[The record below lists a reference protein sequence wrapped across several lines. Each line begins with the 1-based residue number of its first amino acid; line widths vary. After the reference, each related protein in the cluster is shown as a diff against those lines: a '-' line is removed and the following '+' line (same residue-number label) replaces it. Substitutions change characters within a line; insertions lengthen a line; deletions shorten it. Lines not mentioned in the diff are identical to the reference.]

1 MDKLIAL
8 RAIELFADLSERDL
22 EDIDLKCAWL
32 RYPKGRELISQSE
45 DSTDIFFVAEG
56 SVAAKGYSSE
66 GKEVTYTEIIA
77 GEMFG
82 EFSAIDGKPR
92 SAAIETLED
101 SHVARMRSSD
111 FRDLVAAHPVVG
123 LRLAEHLVQKNRM
136 HTNRIFEFSTMDVRH
151 RICAELLRMVGN
163 DQHDGKMCTIKPAPS
178 HYQIATRLSTHREAV
193 SREFASLSSQGILEV
208 GRQKI
213 AVLDIPRL
221 RRLTQIEV

>member
-1 MDKLIAL
+1 MTTSIAL
-8 RAIELFADLSERDL
+8 QTIELFADLGEQEL
-22 EDIDLKCAWL
+22 GEIDQKCAWL

-66 GKEVTYTEIIA
+66 GKEVTYSEIST

-82 EFSAIDGKPR
+82 EFAAIDGKPR
-92 SAAIETLED
+92 SASIETLQE
-101 SHVARMRSSD
+101 SHVARMSSSD
-111 FRDLVAAHPVVG
+111 FRDLVATHPVIG
-123 LRLAEHLVQKNRM
+123 LRLAEHLVQKNRL

-151 RICAELLRMVGN
+151 RICAELMRMVGT
-163 DQHDGKMCTIKPAPS
+163 DEHDGMQCIIKPAPS
-178 HYQIATRLSTHREAV
+178 HYQIATKLSTHREAV